1 MKYVF
6 IFLLSVSPVVL
17 AAQSVLEVY
26 VRQALESNLMLKQAE
41 LSEKQA
47 REKLSQARALFFPD
61 LTLMSDYTRADGGR
75 SINIPVGTLL
85 NPVYSTLNQLTGT
98 SGFPQIKNVSEQ
110 LLPNDFQ
117 DSRIRVTQPVFNAG
131 IWFNY
136 QIQSELSAIK
146 AAERQAA
153 ANAVR
158 FEVISA
164 WHQWMKGVAAEAIYR
179 QNLALMQDL
188 RKVNESQVGQGMA
201 TTDILFA
208 VDAEI
213 ASLEAKLADAT
224 GQISVARSYFNFLL
238 NRPLNEP
245 ILADTVFTE
254 SFVSVPA
261 LSDLALSAK
270 ANRPEIRQTALM
282 TAMAGHQKNLSL
294 STLLLPEVTVIG
306 DFGYQGNTYR
316 VNAEQEYWMV
326 VLNLKWNL
334 FSGGK
339 DWSARQEMAY
349 QFDQAGVRSEEIR
362 RQIELEVIRAAEN
375 LNTARKARKAAASG
389 REAAEK
395 QLDIVL
401 KKYRQQQALFIEL
414 NDARTR
420 LETARLNESV
430 SRHEVQIREAAL
442 KLAIGLN

>member
-1 MKYVF
+1 MT
-6 IFLLSVSPVVL
+6 VSPLVL
-17 AAQSVLEVY
+17 KAQMVLESY

-153 ANAVR
+153 ANAVQ

-201 TTDILFA
+201 TIDILFA
-208 VDAEI
+208 ADAEI
-213 ASLEAKLADAT
+213 ASLEAKLAEAT
-224 GQISVARSYFNFLL
+224 GQVSVASSYFNFLL

-261 LSDLALSAK
+261 LSDLALNAK

-282 TAMAGHQKNLSL
+282 TAVAGHQKNLSL

-316 VNAEQEYWMV
+316 FNAEQEYWMV

-362 RQIELEVIRAAEN
+362 RQIELEVIQAAEN

>member
-1 MKYVF
+1 MKYAL
-6 IFLLSVSPVVL
+6 IILLTVSSTVIS
-17 AAQSVLEVY
+17 AQAVLESY
-26 VRQALESNLMLKQAE
+26 VRQALESNLMLKQAD

-47 REKLSQARALFFPD
+47 KEKLDQARALFFPD
-61 LTLMSDYTRADGGR
+61 ITLMSDYTRATGGR
-75 SINIPVGTLL
+75 TIDIPVGTLL

-98 SGFPQIKNVSEQ
+98 SGFPQIRNVSEQ
-110 LLPNDFQ
+110 LLPDDFH

-136 QIQSELSAIK
+136 QIQSELADMK

-153 ANAVR
+153 ANMVQ
-158 FEVISA
+158 FDVIAA

-179 QNLALMQDL
+179 QNLTLMQDL
-188 RKVNESQVGQGMA
+188 RKVNEARVGQGMA
-201 TTDILFA
+201 TTDVLFA
-208 VDAEI
+208 TDAEI
-213 ASLEAKLADAT
+213 ASLEAKLAEAA
-224 GQISVARSYFNFLL
+224 GQVSVARSYFNFLL

-245 ILADTVFTE
+245 ITPDSVFTE
-254 SFVSVPA
+254 SFPSVPTV
-261 LSDLALSAK
+261 SDLTVNAK
-270 ANRPEIRQTALM
+270 TNRPEIRQTTLM
-282 TAMAGHQKNLSL
+282 TTVAEHQKNLSL

-306 DFGYQGNTYR
+306 DVGYQGNQYR
-316 VNAEQEYWMV
+316 FKSEQEYWMV

-349 QFDQAGVRSEEIR
+349 QVDQAGVRSEQIR
-362 RQIELEVIRAAEN
+362 RQIELEVIQAAEN
-375 LNTARKARKAAASG
+375 LNAARKAKKAAESG

-395 QLDIVL
+395 QVDIVM

-414 NDARTR
+414 TDARTR

-430 SRHEVQIREAAL
+430 ALHDVQIREAAL